1 MKSFTDIH
9 VLPSF
14 SEFSD
19 VNGGMGTSL
28 LGFYLALAVSLSQ
41 CNHVFLSLV
50 LCILPV
56 CHVQTCVWPGWFES
70 MITCMV

>member
-28 LGFYLALAVSLSQ
+28 LGFYLALAISLSQ
-41 CNHVFLSLV
+41 CNRHDFLSLV
-50 LCILPV
+50 LCILHV
-56 CHVQTCVWPGWFES
+56 CHAQTCV
-70 MITCMV
+70 